1 MVIGKKSDLLHE
13 STLFEDEIDYIQAYQ
28 DILTEGLDVS
38 LDFVSEMCEAF
49 VMFDKVEY
57 LYHRT
62 HLHIPSY
69 AFN

>member
-49 VMFDKVEY
+49 VMFDKVA
-57 LYHRT
+57 HN
-62 HLHIPSY
+62 IIIQ
-69 AFN
+69 